1 LEVVGRTMALRLPV
15 ASLSGRWC
23 RYPSGVW
30 LGDGACEGLID
41 GMVDAEWPPL
51 SAGGS
56 WLGLF

>member
-1 LEVVGRTMALRLPV
+1 MALRLPV